1 MSPYCSSRE
10 FQGVYIDQLNP
21 TRLKLVTYIL
31 VLVYNFEGAFLL
43 RIIVKKEAIISDIL
57 KINFVGIILIMC
69 FLFISH

>member
-43 RIIVKKEAIISDIL
+43 RIIVKKEEIISDIL
-57 KINFVGIILIMC
+57 KIN
-69 FLFISH
+69 

>member
-57 KINFVGIILIMC
+57 KIN
-69 FLFISH
+69 